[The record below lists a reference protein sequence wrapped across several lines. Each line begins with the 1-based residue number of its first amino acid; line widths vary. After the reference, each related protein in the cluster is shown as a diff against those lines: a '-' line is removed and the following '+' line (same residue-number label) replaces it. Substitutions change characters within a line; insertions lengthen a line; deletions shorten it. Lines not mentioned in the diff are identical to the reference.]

1 MAAKRSPQATRAS
14 APRRADLPFWVW
26 LLCGILIG
34 LGLAAVILFKGWA
47 PKLRETEPAPTP
59 APTTAPTAT
68 TTTAK
73 PRFDFYSVL
82 PEMEVVVPD
91 EEIKSASAKPSPA
104 APAGAERKRLV
115 LQAGSFRNQSD
126 ADALKAKLALSGY
139 RAQVTPVSVN
149 GVDWFRVR
157 LGPYADLG
165 ELDHAREALKS
176 SGIEAI
182 ALRENG

>member
-1 MAAKRSPQATRAS
+1 MAAKRGPQATRAT
-14 APRRADLPFWVW
+14 APQRGVLPFWVW

-34 LGLAAVILFKGWA
+34 LGLAALILFKGWA
-47 PKLRETEPAPTP
+47 PKLRETEPTPTP
-59 APTTAPTAT
+59 RPATAPVA
-68 TTTAK
+68 APAESK

-91 EEIKSASAKPSPA
+91 EEIKSASAKPAPA
-104 APAGAERKRLV
+104 TTAGAETKRLI
-115 LQAGSFRNQSD
+115 LQAGSFRNQND

-139 RAQVTPVSVN
+139 RAQVTPVTVN
-149 GVDWFRVR
+149 GIDWFRVR

-165 ELDHAREALKS
+165 ELDRAREALKS
-176 SGIEAI
+176 SGIQAI